1 MAISLNT
8 NLTAISTQRSLSMSQ
23 SALAISLNR
32 LSSGLRINRAQD
44 DAAGLAISSR
54 MTSQINGTS
63 QAIRNA
69 NDGISMVQTADGAM
83 SGISDSLQRMREL
96 SVQAA
101 NAPVS
106 STDRKLINDE
116 VQQLSAEIQRIASSA
131 QFNGIRL
138 LDGSFNSH
146 SFYVGANQED
156 VISIASIG
164 NMQTS
169 HLGST
174 GSSFEATLK
183 SETISTQLNTGDLL
197 LNKISVSASTQGA
210 AAGQSA
216 DSAFAIAAAIN
227 ETTTTSGVSAKANA
241 TKITTAAPGSFTT
254 IAAFSINGVDIGSV
268 SAGTDASSQST
279 NFANAIASFSAQTGV
294 TATASAGI
302 VTISAADGR
311 NINIG
316 LSGTAAN
323 AAAAAA
329 NKAAFLSQTGL
340 AAGSVGTQGTAA
352 VAAQNTFNIAANVGA
367 GAQFAVNGISF
378 TLRNSASGSAVV
390 DANHVDLNISG
401 ASNNAATVSSAL
413 SSAIAMAQGNG
424 LTAAAL
430 SAFSVSDGGGTVVL
444 NDNTPGASGTSI
456 SSTAGSVSRNITG
469 AATSSGSAAS
479 NRGTITISSLSEE
492 GLSVAGAAPENAG
505 LSAGITAATAIA
517 TIAGI
522 TSLNTLT
529 AANAQ
534 KAIASLD
541 SALDIV
547 NGARSTLGAYQNRF
561 IQAVSGMQSTLAN
574 LSTSRS
580 RIWDADFA
588 AETGILTRAHILQYA
603 GTAML
608 AQANTTPY
616 MVMALLKGAL

>member
-8 NLTAISTQRSLSMSQ
+8 NLTAISTQRSLSTSQ

-54 MTSQINGTS
+54 MSSKINGTS
-63 QAIRNA
+63 QSIRNA
-69 NDGISMVQTADGAM
+69 NDGISMVQTAEGAM

-106 STDRKLINDE
+106 SADRKLMNDE
-116 VQQLSAEIQRIASSA
+116 VQQLSAEIQRIASSTH
-131 QFNGIRL
+131 FNNIRL
-138 LDGSFNSH
+138 LDGSFNSR
-146 SFYVGANQED
+146 SFYVGTGDA
-156 VISIASIG
+156 ISISSIS

-174 GSSFEATLK
+174 GSSFEASLK
-183 SETISTQLNTGDLL
+183 SEAITSSLSAGDLL
-197 LNKISVSASTQGA
+197 LNNVSVNASILGA
-210 AAGQSA
+210 AAGQTA
-216 DSAFAIAAAIN
+216 DSAFAIASAIN
-227 ETTTTSGVSAKANA
+227 DTSATSGVSASAS
-241 TKITTAAPGSFTT
+241 TKVISAAPGSFSN

-268 SAGTDASSQST
+268 SAGTDASSQGT
-279 NFANAIASFSAQTGV
+279 NLANAIAGFAAQTGV
-294 TATASAGI
+294 TASASAGI

-316 LSGTAAN
+316 LNGTVAN
-323 AAAAAA
+323 AATAAA

-340 AAGSVGTQGTAA
+340 AAGAVGSQGTAA
-352 VAAQNTFNIAANVGA
+352 VAAQNTFNIAASIGA

-378 TLRNSASGSAVV
+378 TVRNSALASAVV
-390 DANHVDLNISG
+390 DASHVDLNIAG

-413 SSAIAMAQGNG
+413 SSAISMAQGNG

-430 SAFSVSDGGGTVVL
+430 SDFSVSDGGGTVVL
-444 NDNTPGASGTSI
+444 NDNTPGASSTSI
-456 SSTAGSVSRNITG
+456 SSSSGSVTRNITG
-469 AATSSGSAAS
+469 AATSSGSAAT
-479 NRGTITISSLSEE
+479 NRGTVTLTSFSEE
-492 GLSVAGAAPENAG
+492 GLSVAGTAPENAG
-505 LSAGITAATAIA
+505 LTAGITLATAIA

-522 TSLNTLT
+522 TSVNTLT

-534 KAIASLD
+534 KAISSLD
-541 SALDIV
+541 SALDSV
-547 NGARSTLGAYQNRF
+547 NSARSALGAYQNRF
-561 IQAVSGMQSTLAN
+561 TWAVSSMQNSLED
-574 LSTSRS
+574 LSASRS
-580 RIWDADFA
+580 RIRDADFA
-588 AETGILTRAHILQYA
+588 AETGSITRARILQQA